1 MQRRS
6 DVGQS
11 PAGAWP
17 PPERLAKPERLDVG
31 THRPLDGVGGSLC
44 RLRLGG
50 HCDKDRRRRMRLVRD
65 SIERSYDV
73 VSKRLVLVILLAA
86 DEEGAARRVKLDGTE
101 RAAVSSCL
109 AQCSRRR

>member
-17 PPERLAKPERLDVG
+17 PPERLAEPERLDVG

-73 VSKRLVLVILLAA
+73 VSKRLVLVIVLAA

-101 RAAVSSCL
+101 RAAVSSRL
-109 AQCSRRR
+109 AQCSRRC

>member
-17 PPERLAKPERLDVG
+17 PPERLAEPERLDVG

-44 RLRLGG
+44 RLRLGD

-73 VSKRLVLVILLAA
+73 VSKRLVIVILLAA
-86 DEEGAARRVKLDGTE
+86 DEE
-101 RAAVSSCL
+101 
-109 AQCSRRR
+109 